1 MSEERIKLERLVNLM
16 EELEEAGRT
25 EEAATLYWAIAK
37 LELYFDIKW

>member
-1 MSEERIKLERLVNLM
+1 MSEVEIKLKRLVELM
-16 EELEEAGRT
+16 EEMEKEGRS

>member
-1 MSEERIKLERLVNLM
+1 MSEEKIKLECLANLM
-16 EELEEAGRT
+16 EELEKVGRT

>member
-1 MSEERIKLERLVNLM
+1 MSEIKIKLERLVDLM
-16 EELEEAGRT
+16 EEMEKDGRA